1 MEKLLTEL
9 RRLYLPADA
18 ATPEALA
25 RHVTGQTTLST
36 ALTGADGLT
45 RALVIAFNQS
55 DSGAPEQHWN
65 RLCEV
70 ANALQGEL
78 GLPAPAVSISGA
90 SGYGLWLSFEQPL
103 PAAEAQQFADLLQA
117 AYFPEIDLQPPT
129 VSTPVEVPP
138 CLHRASGKWAAFI
151 HPGMG
156 ASFAEDAGLEM
167 APPLSGQLAFLEG
180 LRRIGADQ
188 LAQALATMRR
198 NRPVVKEEE
207 GLPEVAASQA
217 LQRGAGESE
226 LLLRDATLEDIVR
239 HLHARKIEPTF
250 RHLLK

>member
-1 MEKLLTEL
+1 M
-9 RRLYLPADA
+9 RLYLPAGA
-18 ATPEALA
+18 ATPEALTQ
-25 RHVTGQTTLST
+25 HVQGHATLST
-36 ALTGADGLT
+36 ALTGADGMT
-45 RALVIAFNQS
+45 RALLIAFNQS
-55 DSGAPEQHWN
+55 DGGAPEQHWN

-103 PAAEAQQFADLLQA
+103 PAAQAQEFAGLLQA

-156 ASFAEDAGLEM
+156 ASFADDAGLEM
-167 APPLSGQLAFLEG
+167 APPATGQAGFLEG
-180 LRRIGADQ
+180 LRSISADQ
-188 LAQALATMRR
+188 LAQATATMRKLHAVAKVA
-198 NRPVVKEEE
+198 P
-207 GLPEVAASQA
+207 GLSFTQIERTVGGDSA
-217 LQRGAGESE
+217 

-239 HLHARKIEPTF
+239 HLHARQIEPTF